1 MMFYYLKLYLITFS
15 AFIVIDMVWLGL
27 VARTFYQ
34 KHLGF
39 IMASSP
45 NWVAAII
52 FYLLFIAGL
61 LFFVVL
67 PGLKDDSLKKSLLR
81 ALMFGLITYGTYD
94 LTNLAVVKDW
104 PVIVTV
110 VDMIWGMVLS
120 VVVGSVGLK
129 AGRRLI

>member
-1 MMFYYLKLYLITFS
+1 MMIYYLKLYLITFS

-39 IMASSP
+39 IMAPSP
-45 NWVAAII
+45 NWIAAII

-67 PGLKDDSLKKSLLR
+67 PGLKDDSLKKGLLR
-81 ALMFGLITYGTYD
+81 AVMFGLITYGTYD

-120 VVVGSVGLK
+120 VIVGFVGLK
-129 AGRRLI
+129 AGRKLR